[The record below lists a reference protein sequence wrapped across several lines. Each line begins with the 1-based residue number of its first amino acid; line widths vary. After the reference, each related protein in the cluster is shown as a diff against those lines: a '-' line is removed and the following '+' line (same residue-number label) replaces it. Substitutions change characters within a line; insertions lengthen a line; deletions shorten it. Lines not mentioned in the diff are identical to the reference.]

1 MQQKRLVRSHL
12 HSFKRY
18 YEFKDT
24 PREMKSEINMPGEIM
39 LLRAPKCDRERFLEP
54 TCGFW
59 PCQLLQLRGR
69 DELKRKKS
77 LRCLLLLLYNKI
89 YSRAALSL
97 LSVPLFYAC
106 CASLMCDAF
115 LTTAAFFLLLVTAP
129 KRTMTFLI

>member
-1 MQQKRLVRSHL
+1 MQQKRLARSHL

-77 LRCLLLLLYNKI
+77 LMFT
-89 YSRAALSL
+89 AVAL
-97 LSVPLFYAC
+97 
-106 CASLMCDAF
+106 
-115 LTTAAFFLLLVTAP
+115 
-129 KRTMTFLI
+129 